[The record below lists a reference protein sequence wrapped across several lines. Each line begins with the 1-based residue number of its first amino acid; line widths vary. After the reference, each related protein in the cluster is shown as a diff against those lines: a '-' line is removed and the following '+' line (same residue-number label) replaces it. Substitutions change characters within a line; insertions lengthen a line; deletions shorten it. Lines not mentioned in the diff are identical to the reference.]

1 MEGLTIDNNNN
12 DNIPKALRK
21 SIETSEKL
29 QEKFSPIL
37 EQEKKMQQL
46 VEGVN
51 IPKFEVSTQAL
62 DAMRNITDNSAMRI
76 AQDNMNVMKSRALQM
91 SPKINAAIASAN
103 NNAFKSIGKL
113 AIKSSLHN
121 YQFDIPAIK
130 ILDDLGKNATANLIS
145 GLNTLVNNSA
155 MREIQS
161 ITSRLGKWLQT
172 IDFSPLTSILENIR
186 AAGFDHDYREVN
198 DVFLK
203 AMFDAKWF
211 PYAGWIASFR
221 IVHEMLEILNSSRA
235 SKNRIKRI
243 DRLIFSYYDK
253 DEIDNFKRRWRKM
266 GLPSYMI
273 RILVQA
279 VQAYHRREYALT
291 VSALST
297 LWEGIIQEKVNDN
310 SYRVS
315 RKTRENLTKLI
326 EENEFDKIF
335 ASFCEEF
342 IFYDCR
348 KVEEVKPDSSG
359 INVMIINTQA
369 FASSLKE
376 DGRSKE
382 ARIIYSKRDEF
393 GSRRPID
400 VIKANRPIIILD
412 EPQKMGGEV
421 TQKALRNFN
430 PLFSLNYSATHAKHH
445 NLIYVLDALDAFN
458 KKLVKKIEVKG
469 FEVKNFRGTDSYL
482 YLEQIVLSSK
492 KPPMAKIELEIGY
505 NKSINRESRILGV
518 GEDLYYVSQEMEQYK
533 GYTISEIDPL
543 RGTVTFTNGEVI
555 STGDIV
561 GDISE
566 KDMRRIQIRETILSH
581 FEKEE
586 KLFDKGIKCLSLFFI
601 DEVAKYR
608 QYDENGDEVLGEYGK
623 MFEQEYINV
632 LNEYVTLLDTPYQ
645 RYLKSTCSDVEE
657 VHKGYF
663 SIDKKGH
670 AIDSKVKRGSEFSD
684 DISAY
689 DLILKNKERLLSF
702 DEPTRFIFS
711 HSALREGW
719 DNPNVFQICTLK
731 HSDSNTAKRQEVGR
745 GLRLCV
751 NQNGNRMDVESCGE
765 TVHDINVLTVIASE
779 SYKTFVTDLQ
789 SDIKTVLYDRP
800 TVATSEYFKGKYIK
814 VDDVPT
820 LIDDET
826 ANAIEF
832 YLIQNGYVDMKR
844 KVTDKYRQEIKSGTV
859 AELPDELKPMA
870 EGIHTLI
877 QSVYDDSIL
886 QDMFTDGHETKVKD
900 NPLNDNFAKKE
911 FQALWREINHKYAY
925 TVEFDSDELIKKAIA
940 HIDEK
945 LFVSELQYTTTIG
958 RQKAEMNE
966 YEVERG
972 ASFTGEKTRT
982 QTLKH
987 AETSRIKYDLIGKVA
1002 EGTTL
1007 TRKTVSAI
1015 LQGIRADKLY
1025 MFKNNPEEFIT
1036 KVIRLINEQKATMIV
1051 EHISYDTIEGEYD
1064 STIFT
1069 AEKNTQSFDKAFLAK
1084 KAIQDYVFTDG
1095 SAEKSIERKFAE
1107 DLDAAAEVCVYAKL
1121 PRTFQIPTPVGNYSP
1136 DWAIAFYEG
1145 TVKHIFFVAETKG
1158 TMETLNLRPIEQAKI
1173 SCAKKLFN
1181 EMSNSKVVYHDVD
1194 SYQSLLNIM
1203 NDPSLDKKVCE

>member
-1 MEGLTIDNNNN
+1 M
-12 DNIPKALRK
+12 
-21 SIETSEKL
+21 
-29 QEKFSPIL
+29 KFNFKIQQYQTDAVDAVVKVFNGQGFHDKINYIRDL
-37 EQEKKMQQL
+37 GNTEQNLSSQVSFDENEIMDDTGYKNEL
-46 VEGVN
+46 VELSDEQLLQN
-51 IPKFEVSTQAL
+51 IQNLQSQN
-62 DAMRNITDNSAMRI
+62 NI
-76 AQDNMNVMKSRALQM
+76 KL
-91 SPKINAAIASAN
+91 SP
-103 NNAFKSIGKL
+103 
-113 AIKSSLHN
+113 SLV
-121 YQFDIPAIK
+121 K
-130 ILDDLGKNATANLIS
+130 DLGRCSLDIEMETGTGKTYVYIKTMFE
-145 GLNTLVNNSA
+145 LNKKYGWSKFIVVVPSIA
-155 MREIQS
+155 IREGVKKS
-161 ITSRLGKWLQT
+161 FEITVDHFMEYYGK
-172 IDFSPLTSILENIR
+172 
-186 AAGFDHDYREVN
+186 
-198 DVFLK
+198 K
-203 AMFDAKWF
+203 ARCFV
-211 PYAGWIASFR
+211 Y
-221 IVHEMLEILNSSRA
+221 NSS
-235 SKNRIKRI
+235 N
-243 DRLIFSYYDK
+243 LNQL
-253 DEIDNFKRRWRKM
+253 DNF
-266 GLPSYMI
+266 S
-273 RILVQA
+273 
-279 VQAYHRREYALT
+279 
-291 VSALST
+291 S
-297 LWEGIIQEKVNDN
+297 
-310 SYRVS
+310 
-315 RKTRENLTKLI
+315 
-326 EENEFDKIF
+326 
-335 ASFCEEF
+335 
-342 IFYDCR
+342 
-348 KVEEVKPDSSG
+348 SSG

-369 FASSLKE
+369 FAASLKE
-376 DGRSKE
+376 GGRSKE
-382 ARIIYSKRDEF
+382 SRIIYSKRDEF

-412 EPQKMGGEV
+412 EPQKMGGAV
-421 TQKALRNFN
+421 TQKALKNFN
-430 PLFSLNYSATHAKHH
+430 PLFTLNYSATHAKQH
-445 NLIYVLDALDAFN
+445 NLVYVLDALDAFN

-505 NKSINRESRILGV
+505 KKSINRESRILGV
-518 GEDLYYVSQEMEQYK
+518 GDDLYYVSQEMEQYK

-555 STGDIV
+555 KAGDVV
-561 GDISE
+561 GDVSE

-586 KLFDKGIKCLSLFFI
+586 KLFNMGIKCLSLFFI

-608 QYDENGDEVLGEYGK
+608 QYDENGDEVLGEYGV
-623 MFEQEYINV
+623 MFEEEY
-632 LNEYVTLLDTPYQ
+632 LNALNDYTTLLDTPYQ
-645 RYLKSTCSDVEE
+645 RYLKSTCSDVSA

-663 SIDKKGH
+663 SIDKKTGH
-670 AIDSKVKRGSEFSD
+670 SIDSKLKRGSEFSD

-751 NQNGNRMDVESCGE
+751 NQNGNRMDVESCGAL
-765 TVHDINVLTVIASE
+765 VHDINTLTVIASE

-800 TVATSEYFKGKYIK
+800 TVATSEYFKGKCIN
-814 VDDVPT
+814 VDGVST
-820 LIDDET
+820 IIDDDT

-844 KVTDKYRQEIKSGTV
+844 KVTDKYRQDIKSGTV
-859 AELPDELKPMA
+859 AELPDELKPMTD
-870 EGIHTLI
+870 GIHTLI
-877 QSVYDDSIL
+877 QAVYDDSVL
-886 QDMFTDGHETKVKD
+886 KDMFTDGHETKVKD
-900 NPLNDNFAKKE
+900 NPLNENFAKKE

-945 LFVSELQYTTTIG
+945 LFVSELQYTATIG

-987 AETSRIKYDLIGKVA
+987 AETSQIKYDLIGKVA

-1015 LQGIRADKLY
+1015 LQGIRMDKIH
-1025 MFKNNPEEFIT
+1025 MFKNNPEEFIS

-1107 DLDAAAEVCVYAKL
+1107 DLDRADEVCVYAKL

-1145 TVKHIFFVAETKG
+1145 KVKHIFFIAETKG
-1158 TMETLNLRPIEQAKI
+1158 TMESLELRPIEQAKI

-1181 EMSNSKVVYHDVD
+1181 EMSNGKVVYHDVD
-1194 SYQSLLNIM
+1194 SYQSLLNII
-1203 NDPSLDKKVCE
+1203 EFI

>member
-1 MEGLTIDNNNN
+1 MVW
-12 DNIPKALRK
+12 
-21 SIETSEKL
+21 KL
-29 QEKFSPIL
+29 KFNFKIQQYQTDAVDAVVKVFNGQGFHDKFSYIRDKGKVKKEYGIDGEVVSQGNQMSFQTVGTQL
-37 EQEKKMQQL
+37 EYDDIDELSDTGYKNEL
-46 VEGVN
+46 VELSDEQLLSN
-51 IPKFEVSTQAL
+51 IQAL
-62 DAMRNITDNSAMRI
+62 QRQNNIKLSNSLVKDMGRCSLDIEMETGTGKTYVYIKTMFELNKKYGWSKFIVVVPSI
-76 AQDNMNVMKSRALQM
+76 AIREGVKKSFEITADHFM
-91 SPKINAAIASAN
+91 EHY
-103 NNAFKSIGKL
+103 GK
-113 AIKSSLHN
+113 
-121 YQFDIPAIK
+121 
-130 ILDDLGKNATANLIS
+130 
-145 GLNTLVNNSA
+145 
-155 MREIQS
+155 
-161 ITSRLGKWLQT
+161 
-172 IDFSPLTSILENIR
+172 
-186 AAGFDHDYREVN
+186 
-198 DVFLK
+198 K
-203 AMFDAKWF
+203 ARFF
-211 PYAGWIASFR
+211 IY
-221 IVHEMLEILNSSRA
+221 NSS
-235 SKNRIKRI
+235 N
-243 DRLIFSYYDK
+243 LNQL
-253 DEIDNFKRRWRKM
+253 DNF
-266 GLPSYMI
+266 
-273 RILVQA
+273 
-279 VQAYHRREYALT
+279 
-291 VSALST
+291 
-297 LWEGIIQEKVNDN
+297 
-310 SYRVS
+310 
-315 RKTRENLTKLI
+315 
-326 EENEFDKIF
+326 
-335 ASFCEEF
+335 
-342 IFYDCR
+342 
-348 KVEEVKPDSSG
+348 SSG
-359 INVMIINTQA
+359 SGISVMIINTQA
-369 FASSLKE
+369 FAASLKE
-376 DGRSKE
+376 GGRSKE
-382 ARIIYSKRDEF
+382 SRIIYSKRDEF
-393 GSRRPID
+393 ASRRPID

-412 EPQKMGGEV
+412 EPQKMGGDV
-421 TQKALRNFN
+421 TQKALKNFN
-430 PLFSLNYSATHAKHH
+430 PLFTLNYSATHKKQH
-445 NLIYVLDALDAFN
+445 NLVYVLDALDAFN

-505 NKSINRESRILGV
+505 NKSINRETRILGV
-518 GEDLYYVSQEMEQYK
+518 GDDLYYVSQEMEQYK

-555 STGDIV
+555 KAGDVV
-561 GDISE
+561 GDVSE
-566 KDMRRIQIRETILSH
+566 NDMRRIQIRETILSH

-586 KLFDKGIKCLSLFFI
+586 KLFNMGIKCLSLFFI

-608 QYDENGDEVLGEYGK
+608 QYDENDDEVLGEYGQ

-632 LNEYVTLLDTPYQ
+632 LNDYVTLLDTPYQ
-645 RYLKSTCSDVEE
+645 RYLKSTCSEVSE

-670 AIDSKVKRGSEFSD
+670 AIDSKLKRGSEFSD

-751 NQNGNRMDVESCGE
+751 NQSGNRMDLQTLGE
-765 TVHDINVLTVIASE
+765 NVHDINSLTVVASE
-779 SYKTFVTDLQ
+779 SYKTFVGDLQ

-800 TVATSEYFKGKYIK
+800 TVATSEYFKGKYVK

-820 LIDDET
+820 LIDDST
-826 ANAIEF
+826 ANNIEF
-832 YLIQNGYVDMKR
+832 YLIQNGYVDMDR
-844 KVTDKYRQEIKSGTV
+844 KVTDKYREEIKNGTV
-859 AELPDELKPMA
+859 AELPEALKPMA
-870 EGIHTLI
+870 DGIHTLI
-877 QSVYDDSIL
+877 QAVYDDSVLKDI
-886 QDMFTDGHETKVKD
+886 FSDGHETKVKD
-900 NPLNDNFAKKE
+900 NPLNENFAKKE

-925 TVEFDSDELIKKAIA
+925 TVDFDSEELIRKSIA

-958 RQKAEMNE
+958 RQKDEMNE
-966 YEVERG
+966 REVERG

-1007 TRKTVSAI
+1007 TRRTVSTI

-1095 SAEKSIERKFAE
+1095 SADKSIERKFTE
-1107 DLDAAAEVCVYAKL
+1107 DLDAAEEVCVYAKL

-1145 TVKHIFFVAETKG
+1145 KVKHIFFVAETKG
-1158 TMETLNLRPIEQAKI
+1158 TMESLELRPIEQAKI

-1181 EMSNSKVVYHDVD
+1181 EMSTSKVRYHDVD
-1194 SYQSLLNIM
+1194 SYQSLLNVM
-1203 NDPSLDKKVCE
+1203 NAM